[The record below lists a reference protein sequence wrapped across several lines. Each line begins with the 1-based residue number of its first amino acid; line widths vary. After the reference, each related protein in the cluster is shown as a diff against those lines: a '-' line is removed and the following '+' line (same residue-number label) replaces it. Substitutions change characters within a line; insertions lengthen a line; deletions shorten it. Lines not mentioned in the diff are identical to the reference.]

1 MLVTDTLAS
10 DGAASREILSTV
22 PPLPREPAEQPR
34 GSLPSTDAAT
44 RTTHAQ
50 VQIPTAG
57 PAFSLCSW
65 PHQQP
70 VSLRATS
77 HERAPLSL
85 VPCSGLCDMARG
97 DVRSECSLT
106 ETSSDLGDFRE
117 RLYPTCYAPGALPNR
132 PDWTDIGDL
141 GFLSLGY
148 SFQEIALS
156 DVQSCFVRVSLFLTS
171 SYRLSCFCAGTC
183 AQPLGMEHVRSMSM
197 IKYRDEQKK
206 DSCC

>member
-1 MLVTDTLAS
+1 MLDILAQKRWNKHAAKRFFRKLLKRLQYVPHMLVTDTLAS

-106 ETSSDLGDFRE
+106 ETSSDLYR
-117 RLYPTCYAPGALPNR
+117 RYAL
-132 PDWTDIGDL
+132 
-141 GFLSLGY
+141 
-148 SFQEIALS
+148 
-156 DVQSCFVRVSLFLTS
+156 LFLDNLTK
-171 SYRLSCFCAGTC
+171 LFFTTGKFFLFNLCCFYYGEAGF
-183 AQPLGMEHVRSMSM
+183 VV
-197 IKYRDEQKK
+197 
-206 DSCC
+206 

>member
-117 RLYPTCYAPGALPNR
+117 RLYPTCYAPGALPNH

-141 GFLSLGY
+141 GFLSLRY
-148 SFQEIALS
+148 SFQEIALY
-156 DVQSCFVRVSLFLTS
+156 RRYALLFLNNLPKLFFTTGKFF
-171 SYRLSCFCAGTC
+171 LFNLCCFYYGEAGF
-183 AQPLGMEHVRSMSM
+183 VV
-197 IKYRDEQKK
+197 
-206 DSCC
+206 